1 MQGWIRNELVVC
13 NLTEEGK
20 KALANIFSHDNPFH
34 LIYPIPGV
42 LKNMTSPAPE
52 YLERLLGVGD
62 SYFQNCMDFDKTK
75 SFVKEAGRPDPG
87 WERIKGSFHMCRK
100 WRKAILLSGIE
111 AVEAGI
117 RHDKRSD
124 EDAAQAL
131 LKAVHAIAKTGYVNR
146 DDWCWDKWGVPEDAS
161 DVVILEDTWFRDECD
176 TEPDFIVRFDTFGD
190 APEGVIR
197 KLSETYPDAVFHLRS
212 ADIQDFGYL
221 GLKEYRHIEAGLV
234 DMSQVT
240 YDSDA
245 FLKNLF
251 HYTQKELDAR
261 KRLERYGG

>member
-1 MQGWIRNELVVC
+1 MSIWVRNELVVC

-20 KALANIFSHDNPFH
+20 TALTDIFSQDHPFQ
-34 LIYPIPGV
+34 LIYPVPGV
-42 LKNMTSPAPE
+42 LEDMTSPAPE

-87 WERIKGSFHMCRK
+87 WGRIKDSLHMCRK
-100 WRKAILLSGIE
+100 WRKAILLFG
-111 AVEAGI
+111 VEAMEAAI
-117 RHDKRSD
+117 RHDKCSD
-124 EDAAQAL
+124 EDAAQTL

-161 DVVILEDTWFRDECD
+161 DVVLLEDTWFRDEC
-176 TEPDFIVRFDTFGD
+176 ESKPDFIVRFDTSGD

-234 DMSQVT
+234 DVSHVSS

-251 HYTQKELDAR
+251 RYTQKELDAR
-261 KRLERYGG
+261 RRLRRDG